1 MIEFAYP
8 LLLLAMPLPLLAYWL
23 LPSYRQ
29 QKSSVKVPF
38 FKRLVS
44 ISGETPSR
52 GAVIA
57 QRMLLQRVLLLFSW
71 VAIVLA
77 LAKPEHVGAPVV
89 IEKAG
94 RDLMI
99 AVDLSGSMDE
109 RDFIDESGQSI
120 DRLTAVK
127 QVLEEFVIQ
136 RESDRLGLIVFGDAP
151 FIQAPFTEDH
161 TAWLSLLNETATGMA
176 GQSTAFGDAVG
187 LSIKAFEESSSQ
199 NKVLLALTDGN
210 DTGSKVPPIDAAK
223 VAKRFGITIYT
234 IAIGDPTTAGEKALD
249 EATLKRMA
257 DETDGGFYQALDRE
271 SLSEV
276 YARIN
281 ELEPAVFDSISFR
294 PKTSLHHYLLACVVL
309 SYLLLFIFMAF
320 RLERQSRSYEG
331 QG

>member
-1 MIEFAYP
+1 MFELAYP
-8 LLLLAMPLPLLAYWL
+8 LWLFALPLPLVVYWL
-23 LPSYRQ
+23 LPSYKQ

-38 FKRLVS
+38 FKRLVL
-44 ISGETPSR
+44 ISGEKPSR

-57 QRMLLQRVLLLFSW
+57 RRMLVQRVLLVIGW
-71 VAIVLA
+71 IAIVFA
-77 LAKPEHVGAPVV
+77 LARPEHVGDPVV

-94 RDLMI
+94 RDLMV
-99 AVDLSGSMDE
+99 AVDLSGSMQATDFLDE
-109 RDFIDESGQSI
+109 NGQNI

-127 QVLEEFVIQ
+127 QVLKEFVAQ
-136 RESDRLGLIVFGDAP
+136 RENDRLGLIVFGDAP

-161 TAWLSLLNETATGMA
+161 TAWLSLLKETATGMA

-187 LSIKAFEESSSQ
+187 LSIKAFEESTSD

-223 VAKRFGITIYT
+223 VAKSFGITIYT
-234 IAIGDPTTAGEKALD
+234 IAIGDPTTTGEEALD
-249 EATLKRMA
+249 VVTLERMA

-271 SLSEV
+271 SLSAV

-294 PKTSLHHYLLACVVL
+294 PKTSLHHYLLGFVVL
-309 SYLLLFIFMAF
+309 MYLLLFMLMTL
-320 RLERQSRSYEG
+320 RLERHKTSNEG
-331 QG
+331 RG